1 MVPLSCLGFRNL
13 FVVYYTILFPWV
25 AICSMA
31 YLTLFRLFYV
41 TSFWLH
47 MYQILIQIENKC
59 ASVNCKQ
66 ISSRK
71 TSHTHIKFRPNK
83 MIGGLRKCCSIVCK
97 DLLKDVR
104 YSLLS
109 CAKPSYFMIIFQIA
123 IQGKNKYK
131 IKVSKCLSTL
141 QNVPFELFSMY
152 VSSFAIS

>member
-1 MVPLSCLGFRNL
+1 M
-13 FVVYYTILFPWV
+13 
-25 AICSMA
+25 
-31 YLTLFRLFYV
+31 
-41 TSFWLH
+41 WLVFDC

-109 CAKPSYFMIIFQIA
+109 CVKPPNFVIIFQIA
-123 IQGKNKYK
+123 IQGNKK
-131 IKVSKCLSTL
+131 AQDQSFKMFIKLTK
-141 QNVPFELFSMY
+141 
-152 VSSFAIS
+152 SSFWFFSIYLALQSVERIWQRIFQKTCIIP

>member
-1 MVPLSCLGFRNL
+1 
-13 FVVYYTILFPWV
+13 
-25 AICSMA
+25 
-31 YLTLFRLFYV
+31 
-41 TSFWLH
+41 

-141 QNVPFELFSMY
+141 QNVPFELLDMIYLALQSVERIWQRIFGKTCIIPYSI
-152 VSSFAIS
+152 FC